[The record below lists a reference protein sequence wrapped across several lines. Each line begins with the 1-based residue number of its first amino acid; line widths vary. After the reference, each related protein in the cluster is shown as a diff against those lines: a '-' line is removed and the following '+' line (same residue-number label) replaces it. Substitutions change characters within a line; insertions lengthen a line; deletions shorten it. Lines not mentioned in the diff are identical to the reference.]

1 MESSGQ
7 EAFIAKIRSALGKS
21 PDDLP
26 GEPDLCTSQLTDE
39 TRIILDRIKNRSQ
52 DERQQLLDRFIEMA
66 APINLNVSVLKD
78 EESVTA
84 AIVEIARNKDPEWGH
99 QKSIVA
105 WQHPLIERLN
115 LSEALTDQNVTVHLS
130 KSDIIESKGITTEEE
145 RERLRQHVIDSYIG
159 ITSADFGMADTASL
173 VMRTRPGQAR
183 SVSLV
188 PSIHI
193 GVIYL
198 DQIIW
203 DLKELYALL
212 NFDPEVQKEGLT
224 NCMTF
229 ISGPSKTADVEATMV
244 QGAHGPREVYVY
256 VINQIYPRQASGAPP
271 CDRPP
276 TEAVRPHVKPSA
288 QLKP

>member
-1 MESSGQ
+1 METSRQ
-7 EAFIAKIRSALGKS
+7 EAFIGKIRSALGKS
-21 PDDLP
+21 PNDLP
-26 GEPDLCTSQLTDE
+26 GDTDLCTSRLTDD
-39 TRIILDRIKNRSQ
+39 TKAILERIKNRSQ
-52 DERQQLLDRFIEMA
+52 AESQQLLDRFIEMA
-66 APINLNVSVLKD
+66 APIKLNVIVLKD

-84 AIVEIARNKDPEWGH
+84 AIVDLIRNKDPEWGDE
-99 QKSIVA
+99 KSIVT

-115 LSEALTDQNVTVHLS
+115 LSEALADQNVPVHVAELGN
-130 KSDIIESKGITTEEE
+130 IESEGISTEKE
-145 RERLRQHVIDSYIG
+145 REQLRQHVIESYIG
-159 ITSADFGMADTASL
+159 ITSADYCMADTASL
-173 VMRTRPGQAR
+173 VMRTRPGQGR

-212 NFDPEVQKEGLT
+212 NFDPELSQEGLT

-244 QGAHGPREVYVY
+244 HGAHGPREVYVY
-256 VINQIYPRQASGAPP
+256 VING
-271 CDRPP
+271 
-276 TEAVRPHVKPSA
+276 
-288 QLKP
+288 

>member
-1 MESSGQ
+1 MDNSKQ
-7 EAFIAKIRSALGKS
+7 EAFIGKIRSALGKS
-21 PDDLP
+21 PNDLP
-26 GEPDLCTSQLTDE
+26 GETDLCASRFSDDTKA
-39 TRIILDRIKNRSQ
+39 ILEGIKNRSQ
-52 DERQQLLDRFIEMA
+52 AERQQLLDRFIEMA
-66 APINLNVSVLKD
+66 APIKLNVIVLKD
-78 EESVTA
+78 KASVAA
-84 AIVEIARNKDPEWGH
+84 AITDLIKNKDPEWGD
-99 QKSIVA
+99 QKNIVT

-115 LSEALTDQNVTVHLS
+115 LSEALADQNVPVHVVEFDNS
-130 KSDIIESKGITTEEE
+130 ESEGITTEKE
-145 RERLRQHVIDSYIG
+145 REQLRQHVIDSYIG
-159 ITSADFGMADTASL
+159 ITSADYCMADTASL

-212 NFDPEVQKEGLT
+212 SFDPEVSKEGLT

-244 QGAHGPREVYVY
+244 HGAHGPREVYVY
-256 VINQIYPRQASGAPP
+256 VIAN
-271 CDRPP
+271 
-276 TEAVRPHVKPSA
+276 
-288 QLKP
+288 

>member
-1 MESSGQ
+1 
-7 EAFIAKIRSALGKS
+7 
-21 PDDLP
+21 
-26 GEPDLCTSQLTDE
+26 
-39 TRIILDRIKNRSQ
+39 
-52 DERQQLLDRFIEMA
+52 MA
-66 APINLNVSVLKD
+66 APINLNVIVLKD
-78 EESVTA
+78 ENSVA
-84 AIVEIARNKDPEWGH
+84 VAIADLVRNKDPEWGD

-105 WQHPLIERLN
+105 WKHPLIERL
-115 LSEALTDQNVTVHLS
+115 SPPDALTAENVPVYVTDL
-130 KSDIIESKGITTEEE
+130 DTGQSKGFSEEE
-145 RERLRQHVIDSYIG
+145 KRERLRKQVIDSYIG
-159 ITSADFGMADTASL
+159 VTAADFCMADTATL

-198 DQIIW
+198 HQIIR

-212 NFDPEVQKEGLT
+212 NFDPEVKKESLT

-256 VINQIYPRQASGAPP
+256 VINQICPRQAFGAPP

-276 TEAVRPHVKPSA
+276 TEAVRPHVKPLT

>member
-1 MESSGQ
+1 MDTSRQ
-7 EAFIAKIRSALGKS
+7 EAFIGNIRSALGKS
-21 PDDLP
+21 PNGLS
-26 GEPDLCTSQLTDE
+26 GETDLCTSRFTDE
-39 TRIILDRIKNRSQ
+39 TKAILDRIKNRSQ
-52 DERQQLLDRFIEMA
+52 AERQQLLDRFIEMA
-66 APINLNVSVLKD
+66 APIKLNVIVLKD
-78 EESVTA
+78 EPSAAA
-84 AIVEIARNKDPEWGH
+84 AIADLVRHKDPEWGD

-115 LSEALTDQNVTVHLS
+115 FADALADQKVPVILTEIADTN
-130 KSDIIESKGITTEEE
+130 SDEVSAKKE
-145 RERLRQHVIDSYIG
+145 RDRLRKQVIDSYIG
-159 ITSADFGMADTASL
+159 ITSADFCMADTATL

-212 NFDPEVQKEGLT
+212 NFDPEVSQEGLT

-256 VINQIYPRQASGAPP
+256 VITPP
-271 CDRPP
+271 
-276 TEAVRPHVKPSA
+276 
-288 QLKP
+288 

>member
-1 MESSGQ
+1 MDSSGQ
-7 EAFIAKIRSALGKS
+7 QAFIGNLRSALGKLS
-21 PDDLP
+21 ENLP
-26 GEPDLCTSQLTDE
+26 ADTDLCTSRFTDE
-39 TRIILDRIKNRSQ
+39 TKAILSRINNRSRA
-52 DERQQLLDRFIEMA
+52 ERQQLLDRFIEMA

-84 AIVEIARNKDPEWGH
+84 AIVELVRNKDPEWGD

-115 LSEALTDQNVTVHLS
+115 LSEALTDQDVPVRIA
-130 KSDIIESKGITTEEE
+130 KSDDVESEGITTEEE
-145 RERLRQHVIDSYIG
+145 RARLRQHVVDSYIG

-198 DQIIW
+198 EQIIR

-212 NFDPEVQKEGLT
+212 SFDPEVSKEGLT

-244 QGAHGPREVYVY
+244 HGAHGPREVYVY
-256 VINQIYPRQASGAPP
+256 VIEN
-271 CDRPP
+271 
-276 TEAVRPHVKPSA
+276 
-288 QLKP
+288 

>member
-1 MESSGQ
+1 MDSSGQ
-7 EAFIAKIRSALGKS
+7 EAFLGKIRSALGKS
-21 PDDLP
+21 PNDLP
-26 GEPDLCTSQLTDE
+26 GGTDLCTRRLTDD
-39 TRIILDRIKNRSQ
+39 TKAILERIKNRSQ
-52 DERQQLLDRFIEMA
+52 AESQQLLDRFIEMA
-66 APINLNVSVLKD
+66 APIKLNVIVLKD

-84 AIVEIARNKDPEWGH
+84 AIVDLIRNKDPEWGDE
-99 QKSIVA
+99 KSIVT

-115 LSEALTDQNVTVHLS
+115 LSEALADQNVPVHVAELGN
-130 KSDIIESKGITTEEE
+130 IESEGISTEKE
-145 RERLRQHVIDSYIG
+145 REQLRQHVIESYIG
-159 ITSADFGMADTASL
+159 ITSADYCMADTASL
-173 VMRTRPGQAR
+173 VMRTRPGQGR

-212 NFDPEVQKEGLT
+212 SFDPEVSKEGLT

-244 QGAHGPREVYVY
+244 HGAHGPREVYVY
-256 VINQIYPRQASGAPP
+256 VING
-271 CDRPP
+271 
-276 TEAVRPHVKPSA
+276 
-288 QLKP
+288 

>member
-1 MESSGQ
+1 VDNSNQ
-7 EAFIAKIRSALGKS
+7 QDFINNIRSALGKS
-21 PDDLP
+21 PGDP
-26 GEPDLCTSQLTDE
+26 NAGADLCRSRLTDE
-39 TRIILDRIKNRSQ
+39 TRAILDRSKNRSQ
-52 DERQQLLDRFIEMA
+52 NERQELLAHFIKMA
-66 APINLNVSVLKD
+66 APINLNVIVLKD
-78 EESVTA
+78 EASVA
-84 AIVEIARNKDPEWGH
+84 EAIVDLVRTKDPEWGD

-115 LSEALTDQNVTVHLS
+115 LPDALAAENIPVHVTGL
-130 KSDIIESKGITTEEE
+130 DESRTEDLPEPE
-145 RERLRQHVIDSYIG
+145 KRDRLRQQVIDAYIG
-159 ITSADFGMADTASL
+159 ITSADFCMAATASL

-198 DQIIW
+198 DQIIR

-212 NFDPEVQKEGLT
+212 SFDPDVGREDLT

-244 QGAHGPREVYVY
+244 HGAHGPREVYVY
-256 VINQIYPRQASGAPP
+256 VIAN
-271 CDRPP
+271 
-276 TEAVRPHVKPSA
+276 
-288 QLKP
+288 